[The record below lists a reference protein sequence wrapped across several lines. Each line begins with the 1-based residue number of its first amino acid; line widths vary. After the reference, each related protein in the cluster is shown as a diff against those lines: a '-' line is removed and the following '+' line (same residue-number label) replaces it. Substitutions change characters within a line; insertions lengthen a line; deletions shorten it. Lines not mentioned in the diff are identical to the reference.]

1 MQIRVRFAP
10 SPTGELHIGGVR
22 TALFNW
28 LFARHHKGRFILRI
42 EDTDILRS
50 QENFTNSII
59 DNLKWLGLNWDEGP
73 EVGGEYGPYFQSQRL
88 AIYKKY
94 ADYLLKEGK
103 AYFCYCTPEE
113 LELRKKQMQKEGK
126 PPVYDGHC
134 RNLSYKEREKF
145 EREGRKPTV
154 RFKVFE
160 GIELKVRDLL
170 RGEVVF
176 KSDVLGDFI
185 ILKSNGTPTFNFA
198 NVIDDSLMK
207 ITHVIRGDDHLSNT
221 PRSQQFFEKEELIE
235 KFSLERVNKSPAV
248 FDPRKLEWMNAE
260 YIRKME
266 TEKLVN
272 LLIPYLRK
280 KGWVKEEID
289 SATYRKIFRITELE
303 RDRLH
308 LLSDILEIADF
319 FFEEE
324 FAYDTKAVE
333 KRLNKEYVYPLLKRI
348 KVEIDKMEHLNE
360 ENLEVLLRNLSR
372 ELSLSTAEVFHPLR
386 VALTGRMKGP
396 GLFELAAVLGKEE
409 VIRRINRALDWLKKH
424 KVKSSV

>member
-154 RFKVFE
+154 RFKV
-160 GIELKVRDLL
+160 
-170 RGEVVF
+170 
-176 KSDVLGDFI
+176 
-185 ILKSNGTPTFNFA
+185 
-198 NVIDDSLMK
+198 
-207 ITHVIRGDDHLSNT
+207 
-221 PRSQQFFEKEELIE
+221 
-235 KFSLERVNKSPAV
+235 
-248 FDPRKLEWMNAE
+248 
-260 YIRKME
+260 
-266 TEKLVN
+266 
-272 LLIPYLRK
+272 
-280 KGWVKEEID
+280 
-289 SATYRKIFRITELE
+289 
-303 RDRLH
+303 
-308 LLSDILEIADF
+308 
-319 FFEEE
+319 
-324 FAYDTKAVE
+324 
-333 KRLNKEYVYPLLKRI
+333 
-348 KVEIDKMEHLNE
+348 
-360 ENLEVLLRNLSR
+360 
-372 ELSLSTAEVFHPLR
+372 
-386 VALTGRMKGP
+386 
-396 GLFELAAVLGKEE
+396 
-409 VIRRINRALDWLKKH
+409 
-424 KVKSSV
+424 